1 MRHPFKRFIKI
12 ELFSL
17 ILAIITGLSAII
29 WTHVIWFILSI
40 YLIAISLLC
49 DGIVAQSTHQHTWA
63 IKQFIRSFLL
73 FIITTLLIFKL

>member
-1 MRHPFKRFIKI
+1 MRHPYKRFIKI

-17 ILAIITGLSAII
+17 ILAIMTGLSAII
-29 WTHVIWFILSI
+29 WTRVIWVILSM

-63 IKQFIRSFLL
+63 IKQFIRAFLL
-73 FIITTLLIFKL
+73 FILTTLLLFKL